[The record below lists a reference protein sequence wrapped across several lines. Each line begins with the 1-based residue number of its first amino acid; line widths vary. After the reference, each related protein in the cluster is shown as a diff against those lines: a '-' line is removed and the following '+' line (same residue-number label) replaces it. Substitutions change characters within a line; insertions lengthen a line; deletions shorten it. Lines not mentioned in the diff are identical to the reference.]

1 MPSGDVDMPARGS
14 LLREVRPIGHTV
26 TVVRAALIGNHDDM
40 DPGLVGHEL
49 RLRGVSFVELHRED
63 HQSWSGPGVPDGI
76 GLVLSLGSS
85 WSAYWPEVEEAA
97 RAEQHYLAAA
107 HRAGVPVLG
116 ICFGAQQLSLALGG
130 RVERSQTHEIGWH
143 EVTPVQEA
151 VASPGV
157 DPVPVGGRWFQWH
170 YDRFSVPAGA
180 TALADSPVSPQAFV
194 TGRSLGLQFHPEV
207 TETIATNWSRGD
219 GERELRDA
227 GIDRDSLLEETRR
240 MQHDVRPRTAALVEW
255 FLSRVAQ
262 THTG

>member
-1 MPSGDVDMPARGS
+1 

-63 HQSWSGPGVPDGI
+63 HGSWADPGTARVTG
-76 GLVLSLGSS
+76 GLDLVVSLGSS
-85 WSAYWPEVEEAA
+85 WSTYWPEVEEAVS
-97 RAEQHYLAAA
+97 AEQRFLAAA

-116 ICFGAQQLSLALGG
+116 ICFGAQQLSIALGG
-130 RVERSQTHEIGWH
+130 RVESSQTHEIGWH

-151 VASPGV
+151 AVSTGAAGSPL
-157 DPVPVGGRWFQWH
+157 GGRWFQWH

-180 TALADSPVSPQAFV
+180 TALADSSVSPQAFV
-194 TGRSLGLQFHPEV
+194 SGRALGLQFHPEV

-219 GERELRDA
+219 GERELAAA
-227 GIDRDSLLEETRR
+227 GIDRDSLLTETRR
-240 MQHDVRPRTAALVEW
+240 MQDDVRPRTAALVEW
-255 FLSRVAQ
+255 FLTRVAQ
-262 THTG
+262 THT